1 MLESGAPSAFL
12 KRMPLRRAYFF
23 LAILALFVGRLPSQ
37 TNGTPAR
44 PAPVEDEC
52 AVRQSTGAGRTV
64 LLSFS
69 GEVRAGGAYHCDFTP
84 RLTFALLP
92 VHEGWQIAV
101 TDRGRADNL
110 AQFSEPVIGFNPLLI
125 EAQQFQQKEGKTD
138 ASKTDSS
145 ELKNRQIIFSV
156 EVGRSISPAGNGAA
170 TAEQIEQITRDGL
183 GSFKIES
190 LQLTNAESGQKPGIA
205 QMTFEVSIRL
215 AGKNLEPGGGV
226 FRVGGGVSPPKP
238 IYTPDPEYDDGARKR
253 RIQGTVVL
261 RMIVGADGL
270 PRDIKVAQSLVRGL
284 DEEAIKAVKQ
294 WRFQPSLKDGQ
305 PVAVQINVEVQFR
318 LYHGPRP

>member
-1 MLESGAPSAFL
+1 MTRRSWRCAALLLILLAVIVLPPAWAADPTVRYISHRFPMLESGAPSAFL

-69 GEVRAGGAYHCDFTP
+69 GEVWAGGAYHCDFTP

-125 EAQQFQQKEGKTD
+125 
-138 ASKTDSS
+138 
-145 ELKNRQIIFSV
+145 
-156 EVGRSISPAGNGAA
+156 
-170 TAEQIEQITRDGL
+170 
-183 GSFKIES
+183 
-190 LQLTNAESGQKPGIA
+190 
-205 QMTFEVSIRL
+205 
-215 AGKNLEPGGGV
+215 
-226 FRVGGGVSPPKP
+226 
-238 IYTPDPEYDDGARKR
+238 
-253 RIQGTVVL
+253 
-261 RMIVGADGL
+261 
-270 PRDIKVAQSLVRGL
+270 
-284 DEEAIKAVKQ
+284 
-294 WRFQPSLKDGQ
+294 
-305 PVAVQINVEVQFR
+305 
-318 LYHGPRP
+318 

>member
-110 AQFSEPVIGFNPLLI
+110 AQFSEPVSGFNPLLI

>member
-69 GEVRAGGAYHCDFTP
+69 GEVWAGGAYHCEFTP

-101 TDRGRADNL
+101 TDHGRADNL

-138 ASKTDSS
+138 GSKTDSS

-156 EVGRSISPAGNGAA
+156 EVGRSISPAGNGAV
-170 TAEQIEQITRDGL
+170 TPEQIEQITRDGL

-205 QMTFEVSIRL
+205 QMAFEVSIQL
-215 AGKNLEPGGGV
+215 AGKNLEPGRRV
-226 FRVGGGVSPPKP
+226 FRVGGSVSAPKP
-238 IYTPDPEYDDGARKR
+238 IYVPDPEYDDGARKR
-253 RIQGTVVL
+253 HIQGKVVL
-261 RMIVGADGL
+261 WLIVGADGL
-270 PRDIKVAQSLVRGL
+270 PYDIRVAQSLDHGL

-318 LYHGPRP
+318 FYHGPRP

>member
-1 MLESGAPSAFL
+1 MLESCARSAFL
-12 KRMPLRRAYFF
+12 KRMPPRRAYFF
-23 LAILALFVGRLPSQ
+23 LATLALFVERLPSQ

-52 AVRQSTGAGRTV
+52 TVQQSTGAGRTV

-69 GEVRAGGAYHCDFTP
+69 GEVRAGGAYYCEFTP

-101 TDRGRADNL
+101 TDHGRADNL

-138 ASKTDSS
+138 GSKTDSG

-156 EVGRSISPAGNGAA
+156 EVGRAISPAGSGAA
-170 TAEQIEQITRDGL
+170 TPEQIEQITRDGL
-183 GSFKIES
+183 ASFKIES
-190 LQLTNAESGQKPGIA
+190 LQFTNAESGQKPGIA
-205 QMTFEVSIRL
+205 QMAFEVSIQL
-215 AGKNLEPGGGV
+215 AGKNLEPGRRV
-226 FRVGGGVSPPKP
+226 FRVGGSVSAPKP
-238 IYTPDPEYDDGARKR
+238 IYVPDPEYDEGARKR
-253 RIQGTVVL
+253 RIQGKVVL
-261 RMIVGADGL
+261 WLIVGADGL
-270 PRDIKVAQSLVRGL
+270 PYDIRVAQSLDHGL

-318 LYHGPRP
+318 LYHGPYP